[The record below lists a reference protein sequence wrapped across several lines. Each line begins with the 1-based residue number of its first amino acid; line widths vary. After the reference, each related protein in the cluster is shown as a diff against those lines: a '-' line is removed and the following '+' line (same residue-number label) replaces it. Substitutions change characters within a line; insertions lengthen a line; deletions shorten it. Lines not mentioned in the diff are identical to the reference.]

1 VGFLPDDGA
10 AGAAGAADDV
20 LDVRLGAMADEVYLE
35 GCPRATHSP
44 PDVTLVILVA
54 DGARP
59 DALFAAMDSGALP
72 ALAAL
77 RATGSAHTVT
87 SVFPSVTGP
96 AYTPFLLGLHP
107 GRAGIPGIR
116 WWDRAGTARRGPGRA
131 RSYVGWEA
139 LRQDVDLSA
148 EHRTLFEHGERP
160 LGAFTPI
167 GRGLVGAQ
175 RIGAGLSF
183 GLRMG
188 WTHFRGDVPGWLR
201 IDRELSER
209 VAHRVAT
216 ERPDIAFFAQP
227 GIDKLSH
234 QLGHGSPL
242 VLDAMRIVD
251 GTVARLQELARRGGW
266 ADELRIMVVSD
277 HGHSPVQSHEDLA
290 GLLAQWGLRVRAHP
304 WVFLGG
310 GDAAVMVSGNAM
322 AHVYLELAA
331 RERPWWPALAPRWTG
346 LLEQLLTRPSVDLAL
361 LPRDGA
367 SCEVHARQRGSAL
380 VHRDDQGRYHYT
392 PRTGDPL
399 GLAAVFAAPT
409 AARGLSADEVH
420 AVTFDSDYPDS
431 LVQII
436 ALAGAPRSGE
446 IILSAARD
454 WDFRAKYEP
463 IPHRSA
469 HGALHREHLLVPLLL
484 SQAATGVPRRT
495 TDVFPSALQLM
506 RRRVPGGLD
515 GTGFY

>member
-1 VGFLPDDGA
+1 
-10 AGAAGAADDV
+10 
-20 LDVRLGAMADEVYLE
+20 M
-35 GCPRATHSP
+35 
-44 PDVTLVILVA
+44 TLVILVA

-59 DALFAAMDSGALP
+59 DSLFGAMDAGQLP

-77 RATGSAHTVT
+77 RAEGSAHTVT

-116 WWDRAGTARRGPGRA
+116 WWDRARTARRGPGWA

-139 LRQDVDLSA
+139 LRQDVDLTPD
-148 EHRTLFEHGERP
+148 HQTLFEAGARP

-201 IDRELSER
+201 IDRELSEHVAQR
-209 VAHRVAT
+209 VAA
-216 ERPDIAFFAQP
+216 ERPDVAFFAQP

-234 QLGHGSPL
+234 QLGHADAL

-251 GTVARLQELARRGGW
+251 HTVAQLRARAERGGW
-266 ADELRIMVVSD
+266 ANELEFMIVSD
-277 HGHSPVQSHEDLA
+277 HGHSSVRAHEDLA
-290 GLLAQWGLRVRAHP
+290 GLLASWGLGVRAHP
-304 WVFLGG
+304 WVFAGG
-310 GDAAVMVSGNAM
+310 NDAAVMVSGNAM
-322 AHVYLELAA
+322 AHVYLDLAA
-331 RERPWWPALAPRWTG
+331 GTRPWWPALEAKWG
-346 LLEQLLTRPSVDLAL
+346 GIVQQLLERDSVDLVL
-361 LPRDGA
+361 LPR
-367 SCEVHARQRGSAL
+367 STSVCEVRSRTRGAALVRRDDDPSRSTHAHARYSYEPL
-380 VHRDDQGRYHYT
+380 
-392 PRTGDPL
+392 TGDPL
-399 GLAAVFAAPT
+399 GLSVALGSSGAL
-409 AARGLSADEVH
+409 RGLSSEEVH
-420 AVTFDSDYPDS
+420 AATFDTDYPDS

-436 ALAGAPRSGE
+436 ALAGAARSGE

-463 IPHRSA
+463 IPHVSA
-469 HGALHREHLLVPLLL
+469 HGALHREHLLVPLIL
-484 SQAATGVPRRT
+484 SRAATGTPRRT
-495 TDVFPSALQLM
+495 TDVFPSALQAM
-506 RRRVPGGLD
+506 GRAVPDGLD
-515 GTGFY
+515 GVSFR